1 MMNLLALQFGKTKLP
16 ANLVLDDFLL
26 CYYTHNTY
34 FIIKY
39 FYIYIYITSIKEQKN
54 LNTLKIRPMT
64 YRSSKMYRGSK
75 LTF

>member
-1 MMNLLALQFGKTKLP
+1 MNLLALQFGKTKLP

-39 FYIYIYITSIKEQKN
+39 FYIYIYYIYQRTKKFKYF
-54 LNTLKIRPMT
+54 KIRLMT